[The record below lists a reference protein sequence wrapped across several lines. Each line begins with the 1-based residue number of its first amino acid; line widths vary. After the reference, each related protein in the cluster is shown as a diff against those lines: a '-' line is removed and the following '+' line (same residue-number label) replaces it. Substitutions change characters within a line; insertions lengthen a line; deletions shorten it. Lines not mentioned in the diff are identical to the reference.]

1 MKYEYK
7 IKKNVFFLQNATE
20 FVGKKISK
28 SELKKKTLGLHLL
41 SGYSANASMFFLHYT
56 ETKMY
61 KSLIFTLI
69 PLNFMMYYYFLPWKK
84 KTHREFLS
92 WLSGNEP
99 IIHEDLGS
107 IPGLF
112 QWVKDLALPWAVV

>member
-69 PLNFMMYYYFLPWKK
+69 PLNFMMYYYFLP
-84 KTHREFLS
+84 
-92 WLSGNEP
+92 
-99 IIHEDLGS
+99 
-107 IPGLF
+107 
-112 QWVKDLALPWAVV
+112 